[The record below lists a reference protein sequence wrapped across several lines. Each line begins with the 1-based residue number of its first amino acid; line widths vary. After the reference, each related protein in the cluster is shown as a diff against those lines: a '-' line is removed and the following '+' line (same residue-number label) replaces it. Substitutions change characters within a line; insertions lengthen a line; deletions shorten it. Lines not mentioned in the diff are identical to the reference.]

1 MSVDFVVKDFRD
13 IPHNYAPKSEPVLY
27 RIDGPANLRDKPN
40 GKVIAQL
47 ADKTYVWVW
56 PDNKK
61 GKWYPVRQND
71 LSGYTYKQNLI
82 KVF

>member
-27 RIDGPANLRDKPN
+27 RIDGPANLRDNPN
-40 GKVIAQL
+40 GKIIGQL
-47 ADKTYVWVW
+47 ADKTQVWVW
-56 PDNKK
+56 PNEKK
-61 GKWYPVRQND
+61 GKWYPVRQNE
-71 LSGYTYKQNLI
+71 SAGYTHAKNLI